1 MAKIQIIERPV
12 YYAPTKGRSY
22 LTAKAAANN
31 EASSQMNNKYP
42 PERCEYENGHLIY
55 PGWHWSEDERM
66 QKTQERLSRLLLRQ
80 FRNAQRAMKALTKE
94 PPCSSIS

>member
-1 MAKIQIIERPV
+1 MAEIQVIARPI
-12 YYAPTKGRSY
+12 YLAPTKGRCY

-31 EASSQMNNKYP
+31 EASAQMNKKYP

-66 QKTQERLSRLLLRQ
+66 QKAQARLSRLLLRQ
-80 FRNAQRAMKALTKE
+80 FRNTQRSLKPAPKE
-94 PPCSSIS
+94 AP